1 MKGKLL
7 RAAAILFPMALLFFS
22 CSKSGNSR
30 VSMTYKVQF
39 TVTGD
44 SVNQFK
50 ISLFSNDVFLQTPFS
65 GTRDTTIYVYYGAD
79 LRLDATAID
88 SNLVGSIYVN
98 DVLKATGTDPD
109 ADGDGKTEVK
119 IGYTISSP

>member
-1 MKGKLL
+1 MKGKLF
-7 RAAAILFPMALLFFS
+7 RATAILFFIILIFTS
-22 CSKSGNSR
+22 CTKNGNS
-30 VSMTYKVQF
+30 SYSTTYKVQY

-50 ISLFSNDVFLQTPFS
+50 ISLFENDVFLQTPFS
-65 GTRDTTIYVYYGAD
+65 GTRDTTLYVYFGAD
-79 LRLDATAID
+79 LRLDARAID

-98 DVLKATGTDPD
+98 DVLKATGTDLD

-119 IGYTISSP
+119 IGYTISTP

>member
-7 RAAAILFPMALLFFS
+7 KVAGRLFPIISLFIS
-22 CSKSGNSR
+22 CGKSSNS
-30 VSMTYKVQF
+30 SQSTTYKVKY

-50 ISLFSNDVFLQTPFS
+50 ISLFANDLFLQTPFS
-65 GTRDTTIYVYYGAD
+65 GTRDTTIYVYFGAD
-79 LRLDATAID
+79 LKLDAKAID

-98 DVLKATGTDPD
+98 DVLKATGTDLD

-119 IGYTISSP
+119 IGYTISTP